1 MIVFDF
7 NKYLYSFCY
16 LSSMVLV
23 LINIPFERKC
33 KNDNDL
39 KIKRFNLRLNNFA
52 LLMLWSIPLI
62 WKANES
68 NGNKHF
74 LMFLAIFESSLI
86 YDSFKDLLEI
96 KGESLSCLNN
106 RFLNKLEKILILI
119 AIFSIAIRIFIQLQ
133 FNIKMRIVLIISLL
147 VIHEALIFLAKT
159 VLKKC

>member
-1 MIVFDF
+1 MITF

-16 LSSMVLV
+16 LSAMVLV
-23 LINIPFERKC
+23 LINVPFERKC

-52 LLMLWSIPLI
+52 ILMLWSIPLI

-68 NGNKHF
+68 NGNKNF
-74 LMFLAIFESSLI
+74 LMLVAIFYSSMM
-86 YDSFKDLLEI
+86 YDSFKDVLEI

-106 RFLNKLEKILILI
+106 IFLNKLEKILILI
-119 AIFSIAIRIFIQLQ
+119 AVFSIAIRIFIQLQ
-133 FNIKMRIVLIISLL
+133 FNIKIRTVLIISLL